1 MKNKKAI
8 MIVSA
13 IFLALVLLIC
23 LAVSLYVRQI
33 KLKKNNEVV
42 KYSQSIPVNKEITKQ
57 DNYSLTCKL
66 INASQQSMSGQRNGT
81 QAYSSQFKNDYNDEF
96 EIKVENN
103 KVSMWGV
110 DNQII
115 NNDDAYLTF
124 YRYDPVATSDN
135 LKMVS
140 IDKSTGNGFFTWT
153 EMFSAE
159 NTMITSV
166 ISCREK

>member
-1 MKNKKAI
+1 
-8 MIVSA
+8 
-13 IFLALVLLIC
+13 
-23 LAVSLYVRQI
+23 
-33 KLKKNNEVV
+33 
-42 KYSQSIPVNKEITKQ
+42 
-57 DNYSLTCKL
+57 
-66 INASQQSMSGQRNGT
+66 MSGQRNGT